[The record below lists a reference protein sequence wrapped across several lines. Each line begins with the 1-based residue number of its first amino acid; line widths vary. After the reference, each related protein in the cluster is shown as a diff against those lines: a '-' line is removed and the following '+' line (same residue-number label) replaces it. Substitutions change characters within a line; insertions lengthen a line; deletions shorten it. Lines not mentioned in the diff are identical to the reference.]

1 MPTVDSSALSA
12 TLVESLESAQR
23 HPDGTARF
31 LIPAQRD
38 HHGWARAVAA
48 EHDGGVSAALRIF
61 LDAQLE
67 AGDVL
72 VDAATG
78 FGFIALSGATAPGG
92 MPSVFALETTA
103 GALDAIDVAAREAGG
118 FIDVFTAADLQHGV
132 LATTIAERL
141 PERGR
146 IFLHTDTSSLSQA
159 LQGLSAF
166 IVLGR
171 LVAVCV
177 SETDSSDADSRH
189 AAERQLSELRFALH
203 VVRERDG
210 EPELFPVED
219 FNASGCIIALP
230 GRIDA
235 PQSKA
240 QQTEELG
247 RTMSFDIPSPRTNT
261 FTVPVFSFIAP
272 YCRTG
277 YGIAGAHLLREFLQ
291 QNAPVAFFP
300 LGGID
305 RSLIE
310 SPQLERAVAR
320 QGAFDDKAPSVRLSQ
335 QFDLALHVGRGAR
348 IAFPIFELDRFQANE
363 VHHLERQD
371 RLLVTSDWARG
382 ILLENGIWRTP
393 IDIVPLGVDRSVFHE
408 DVNASSRPDD
418 QTVFMNVGKLE
429 RRKGQLELLR
439 AFEAAFSPKD
449 AVRLVFICS
458 NPFVDET
465 SYKKMLEPF
474 IKSRMASRITLVTK
488 PFATQRELARA
499 MASADCAVFPAR
511 AEGWN
516 LEALEMLSL
525 GKQVIASACTAHT
538 EYLTPEN
545 SRPITIDALEE
556 SVSGETRGRWAAWG
570 PSQHEQLVEAL
581 RVMHAQCRD
590 GARVVNTAGIATAK
604 RYSWS
609 AAAELLMRSVAA
621 A

>member
-1 MPTVDSSALSA
+1 MPTVESSVLSTA
-12 TLVESLESAQR
+12 FVESLDSAQR
-23 HPDGTARF
+23 LPDGTARF
-31 LIPAQRD
+31 QIPVRRD
-38 HHGWARAVAA
+38 RDGWAAA
-48 EHDGGVSAALRIF
+48 ESAEDAGGVAAALRLF

-72 VDAATG
+72 VDVAPG
-78 FGFIALSGATAPGG
+78 FGFISLSGATTPGG
-92 MPSVFALETTA
+92 TPSVFALETTSGSLA
-103 GALDAIDVAAREAGG
+103 PIELAARDAGG
-118 FIDVFTAADLQHGV
+118 FVEAFTAADLHQET
-132 LATTIAERL
+132 LAARIAERL
-141 PERGR
+141 PESGR
-146 IFLHTDTSSLSQA
+146 IFLHADTTSLSQA
-159 LQGLSAF
+159 LHGLSAF
-166 IVLGR
+166 IVLER

-177 SETDSSDADSRH
+177 SAADSSDADSRRD
-189 AAERQLSELRFALH
+189 AERQLSDLHFALH
-203 VVRERDG
+203 VLRERDG
-210 EPELFPVED
+210 EPELFPVADLSADE
-219 FNASGCIIALP
+219 CIIALP
-230 GRIDA
+230 GRVDA
-235 PQSKA
+235 PGPKSPPTAKPFS
-240 QQTEELG
+240 
-247 RTMSFDIPSPRTNT
+247 TMSFDVPSTAANT
-261 FTVPVFSFIAP
+261 PTLPTFSFIAP

-277 YGIAGAHLLREFLQ
+277 YGIAGAHLLREFAGR
-291 QNAPVAFFP
+291 NAQVAFFP

-305 RSLIE
+305 RSVVETPGLD
-310 SPQLERAVAR
+310 LAVAR
-320 QGAFDDKAPSVRLSQ
+320 QGAFDDTAPSVRLSQ

-371 RLLVTSDWARG
+371 RLLVTSAWARG

-393 IDIVPLGVDRSVFHE
+393 IDIVPLGVDRAVFHE
-408 DVNASSRPDD
+408 DVLASSRPEHD
-418 QTVFMNVGKLE
+418 TVFMSVGKLE

-449 AVRLVFICS
+449 AVRLVLICY

-465 SYKKMLEPF
+465 SFKKMLEPF
-474 IKSRMASRITLVTK
+474 VKSRMASRITLVTK

-556 SVSGETRGRWAAWG
+556 SVPGETRGRWAAWG
-570 PSQHEQLVEAL
+570 PSQHEQLVEQL

-590 GARVVNTAGIATAK
+590 GAHVVNTAGIATAK